1 MQKSEYL
8 LIFILVCL
16 FDLIE
21 AKSKGGGGFL
31 ILTGFGGLSMDSVK
45 SHFGKKKL

>member
-31 ILTGFGGLSMDSVK
+31 ILTGFGG
-45 SHFGKKKL
+45 